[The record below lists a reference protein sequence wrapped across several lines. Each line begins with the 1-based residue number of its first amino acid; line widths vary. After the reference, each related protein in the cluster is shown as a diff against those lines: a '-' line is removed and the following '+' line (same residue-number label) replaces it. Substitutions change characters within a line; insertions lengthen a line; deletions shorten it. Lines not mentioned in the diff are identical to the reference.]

1 MIKFTKLFSFVL
13 SVVIL
18 IATICSCGKEDT
30 SNSSVNTASN
40 SETIS
45 DNLSTEV
52 SSDSNQEVVDTRY
65 RATREKKGDNFKYKN
80 VKISCIGDSITQG
93 IYFPGTYR
101 YYLYEYLYSNGATF
115 SMVGSKMSTTDYRLP
130 ERYMGHSGY
139 GGWKI
144 AQITEA
150 MANFVACDADI
161 YTFMIGV
168 NDYLGNEDTANIPS
182 RYRSMLDTLLKLK
195 PNATVY
201 CCSVAPTREKV
212 NGDDFE
218 LNKQLPS
225 ICTEYQDKGFKVYHI
240 DTFNLAGWK
249 ENDCFS
255 QNDTVHPNEYGNMT
269 IGYAI
274 GDSILDTILE
284 INDKG
289 DNSAKLSTR
298 VTGISVDKN
307 EITLEALEA
316 KTVKATIS
324 PSNAEVFT
332 VLWSSSDPKIATV
345 SNSGRIRGIKKGT
358 TTISAKTLDG
368 GFEQEIKVTVTAAPK
383 VETTEIFRDFY
394 GSRDIWEGDT
404 DIVKSGLSTWFPGRS
419 HTLSTKESFD
429 TSSSGFI
436 FYFTY
441 SVSSNTDIV
450 YADGYTSYSYG
461 GFTVKIKDCVKELE
475 LYKDDKLI
483 GSYKNLGLNPE
494 MAVYQLEYRDGK
506 ATLIYAGE
514 KVITAKASKPSA
526 TPISI
531 TTSETGRCIYATNIN
546 LKKFN

>member
-1 MIKFTKLFSFVL
+1 MKKTIRIL
-13 SVVIL
+13 SLIMFLTIL
-18 IATICSCGKEDT
+18 IGTICSCGGDDKSGS
-30 SNSSVNTASN
+30 SNEIASN
-40 SETIS
+40 S
-45 DNLSTEV
+45 DNNLTNSLDDASSEAEPEV
-52 SSDSNQEVVDTRY
+52 IDTRY
-65 RATREKKGDNFKYKN
+65 RATREKKDKNFKYKN

-168 NDYLGNEDTANIPS
+168 NDYLGGEDLANIS
-182 RYRSMLDTLLKLK
+182 NRYRQMLDALLNLK
-195 PNATVY
+195 PNAIVY

-212 NGDDFE
+212 NGDDFD
-218 LNKQLPS
+218 LNKQLPT
-225 ICTEYQDKGFKVYHI
+225 ICKEYQDKGFKVYHI
-240 DTFNLAGWK
+240 DTFNLPGWK

-255 QNDTVHPNEYGNMT
+255 QKDTVHPNEYGSQT

-274 GDSILDTILE
+274 GDSILDTVLE

-298 VTGISVDKN
+298 VTGITVDKN
-307 EITLEALEA
+307 EVTLQSLEAT
-316 KTVKATIS
+316 TVKATIS

-345 SNSGRIRGIKKGT
+345 SSSGRIRGIKKGT
-358 TTISAKTLDG
+358 ATITAKSLDG
-368 GFEQEIKVTVTAAPK
+368 GFEQKIKVTVTAAPK

-394 GSRDIWEGDT
+394 GSQDVWEGDT
-404 DIVKSGLSTWFPGRS
+404 HIVKSGLSTWFPS
-419 HTLSTKESFD
+419 EAYTITTKESFD
-429 TSSSGFI
+429 PSNGFLL
-436 FYFTY
+436 YFTY
-441 SVSSNTDIV
+441 SINNNTDIILPNN
-450 YADGYTSYSYG
+450 YTSYSYG
-461 GFTVKIKDCVKELE
+461 GFTVRIKDCAKEFA

-514 KVITAKASKPSA
+514 KVITAKASKPSK

>member
-1 MIKFTKLFSFVL
+1 MKKILKIL
-13 SVVIL
+13 SLIMCLAIL
-18 IATICSCGKEDT
+18 IGAICSCGGDDKG
-30 SNSSVNTASN
+30 NSSSEIASSSDTN
-40 SETIS
+40 STNS
-45 DNLSTEV
+45 STET
-52 SSDSNQEVVDTRY
+52 SSEVEPEVIDTRY
-65 RATREKKGDNFKYKN
+65 RATREKKDKNFKYKN

-144 AQITEA
+144 AQITES

-168 NDYLGNEDTANIPS
+168 NDYLGGEDLGNIS
-182 RYRSMLDTLLKLK
+182 NRYRQMLDALFNLK
-195 PNATVY
+195 PKATVY
-201 CCSVAPTREKV
+201 CCSIAPTRERV

-218 LNKQLPS
+218 LNKQLPQ
-225 ICTEYQDKGFKVYHI
+225 ICKEYQDKGYKVYHI
-240 DTFNLAGWK
+240 DTFNLPGWK

-255 QNDTVHPNEYGNMT
+255 QKDTVHPNEYGSHT

-274 GDSILDTILE
+274 GDAILDNVLE

-289 DNSAKLSTR
+289 DSSAKLSTR
-298 VTGISVDKN
+298 VTGIAVNKN
-307 EITLEALEA
+307 EVTLETLEAT
-316 KTVKATIS
+316 TVNATIS
-324 PSNAEVFT
+324 PANAEVFT

-345 SNSGRIRGIKKGT
+345 SSSGRIRGIKKGT
-358 TTISAKTLDG
+358 ATITAKSLDG
-368 GFEQEIKVTVTAAPK
+368 GFEQKIKVTVTAAPK

-394 GSRDIWEGDT
+394 GSQDVWEGDT
-404 DIVKSGLSTWFPGRS
+404 HIVKSGLSTWFPS
-419 HTLSTKESFD
+419 EAYTITTKESFD
-429 TSSSGFI
+429 PSNGFLL
-436 FYFTY
+436 YFTY
-441 SVSSNTDIV
+441 SINNNTDIILPNN
-450 YADGYTSYSYG
+450 YTSYSYG
-461 GFTVKIKDCVKELE
+461 GFTVRIKDCAKEFA

-514 KVITAKASKPSA
+514 KVITAKASKPSK

>member
-1 MIKFTKLFSFVL
+1 MKKTIRIL
-13 SVVIL
+13 SLIMFLTIL
-18 IATICSCGKEDT
+18 IGTICSCGGDDKSGS
-30 SNSSVNTASN
+30 SNEIASN
-40 SETIS
+40 SDT
-45 DNLSTEV
+45 NLTNSLDDASSEAEPEV
-52 SSDSNQEVVDTRY
+52 IDTRY
-65 RATREKKGDNFKYKN
+65 RATREKKDKNFKYKN

-168 NDYLGNEDTANIPS
+168 NDYLGGEDLANIS
-182 RYRSMLDTLLKLK
+182 NRYRQMLDALLNLK
-195 PNATVY
+195 PNAIVY

-212 NGDDFE
+212 NGDDFD
-218 LNKQLPS
+218 LNKQLPT
-225 ICTEYQDKGFKVYHI
+225 ICKEYQDKGFKVYHI
-240 DTFNLAGWK
+240 DTFNLPGWK

-255 QNDTVHPNEYGNMT
+255 QKDTVHPNEYGSQT

-274 GDSILDTILE
+274 GDSILDTVLE

-298 VTGISVDKN
+298 VTGITVDKN
-307 EITLEALEA
+307 EVTLQSLEAT
-316 KTVKATIS
+316 TVKATIS

-358 TTISAKTLDG
+358 ATITAKSLDG
-368 GFEQEIKVTVTAAPK
+368 GFKQEIKVTVTAAPK

-419 HTLSTKESFD
+419 HSLNTKESFD
-429 TSSSGFI
+429 ASSGFI
-436 FYFTY
+436 LYFTY

-450 YADGYTSYSYG
+450 YANGYTSYSYG

-514 KVITAKASKPSA
+514 KVITARASKPST